1 MLIVDDD
8 DLFAQTVDLI
18 AEMTPRVA
26 VVGRAQDG
34 GEALVLANELA
45 PDLIVLDIELPVLD
59 GLVVA
64 RRLRG
69 RGFAGPI
76 VCVSGSD
83 YDDVESKAI
92 AAGATSFVRKSRA
105 HETLISAIRSALDRI
120 RDSRDVVYAA

>member
-1 MLIVDDD
+1 MNGARAPVRMLIVDDD

-26 VVGRAQDG
+26 VVGRARDG
-34 GEALVLANELA
+34 GEALALARELA

-59 GLVVA
+59 GLVVT

-83 YDDVESKAI
+83 LDAVEAKAV
-92 AAGATSFVRKSRA
+92 AAGATS
-105 HETLISAIRSALDRI
+105 
-120 RDSRDVVYAA
+120 